1 MRPEIMTSIQLARWL
16 YSNQGLYRNK
26 SALDMGCG
34 SGIQGVVMAIFG
46 SKKVVLSDVS
56 KDAVANSKENIKK
69 YELEN
74 QCTVFESDLFENIE
88 VSFDIIVF
96 NHPFFGDIYKS
107 GEEAAIEM
115 LGGKTNNPELQ
126 GPKHDYKIKE
136 VLRKDIKEGL
146 QQGLVS
152 IYEITL

>member
-115 LGGKTNNPELQ
+115 LGGKTIIHRFFDQAKLHLNKNGTIVMPFFSF
-126 GPKHDYKIKE
+126 GRRNK
-136 VLRKDIKEGL
+136 
-146 QQGLVS
+146 
-152 IYEITL
+152 